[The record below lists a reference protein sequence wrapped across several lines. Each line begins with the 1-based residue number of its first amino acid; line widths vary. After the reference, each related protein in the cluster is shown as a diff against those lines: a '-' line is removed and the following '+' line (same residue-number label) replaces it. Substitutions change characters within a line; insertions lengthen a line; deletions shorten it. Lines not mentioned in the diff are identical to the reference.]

1 MAIKAIWDDLQRQA
15 EYARAS
21 RSRELMYETYGAAK
35 MARKMCAITEE
46 QFMVLNKKLVTKG
59 INDPRSYD
67 P

>member
-1 MAIKAIWDDLQRQA
+1 
-15 EYARAS
+15 
-21 RSRELMYETYGAAK
+21 MYEAYGAAK